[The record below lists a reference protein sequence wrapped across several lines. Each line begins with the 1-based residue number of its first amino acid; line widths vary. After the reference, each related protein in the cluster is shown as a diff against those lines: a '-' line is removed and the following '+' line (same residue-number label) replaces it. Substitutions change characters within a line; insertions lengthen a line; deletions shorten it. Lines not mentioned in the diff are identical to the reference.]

1 MNYFKNLKIRSK
13 IKSCF
18 AIIIILISL
27 IGYISYTSI
36 TSVKEVTQIG
46 ETYDRLINNWIEI
59 NKAEKQLVLQDD
71 MKYIG
76 EINEILAK
84 MKYNIESLPNRLELE
99 VGLFGLIKNYER
111 SLLDYM
117 ALSKSKATNIAYA
130 TQKEELNISFE
141 NIAQEAL
148 DISEKLRVE
157 IIENRESAI
166 NNALITVLIFVLVAI
181 LFGVIIAFT
190 ATKIILRPIKTVV
203 EGAESVASGKLN
215 VKFDITAN
223 DEIGQLNKS
232 FNKITANMTQLTSDF
247 DGLPTPVMMIDK
259 EYNIQYMNKVG
270 TQLLGKGQD
279 ELKGEKCY
287 DQFKTDD
294 CKTENCACF
303 NAMKTNSN
311 HQRDSIS
318 HLGKNDLPI
327 AYSAAPRID
336 ELGNV
341 IGAIEFIVDLTKSK
355 EQEKYLEQKT
365 AEILV
370 EMDKFASGD
379 LTVSLDIEK
388 DDLIGRLFEGFNIT
402 VEKIKNIMLQVA
414 DAVAATTSA
423 STQISSNTEEMSVG
437 AQEQSAQTNEVS
449 SAVEE
454 MASTII
460 QTSQSAVSASEASR
474 TSGDLA
480 KAGQIIVKSTIVG
493 MGKIQEA
500 VVKASKIIQDLG
512 ESSTQIGEI
521 IQVINDIADQT
532 NLLALN
538 AAIEAARAGE
548 QGRGFAVVA
557 DEVRKLAERTTKA
570 TKEIEMKIGG
580 IQKDSSIA
588 IESIFEGN
596 KEVAKGMELVKES
609 GTSMDS
615 IAASSISVEDII
627 SQVATASEE
636 QSATVEQISKS
647 IDMINNV
654 AQESALAIQQ
664 ISGASEDLNKLTEN
678 LQSIVNQ
685 FIINKTTSEYSV
697 RTNGKLELKEYQL
710 S

>member
-500 VVKASKIIQDLG
+500 VVKASKIIQDLAKADSCATLFIISILLLICSTVADCSSLAVATC
-512 ESSTQIGEI
+512 EIISSTEI
-521 IQVINDIADQT
+521 ED
-532 NLLALN
+532 
-538 AAIEAARAGE
+538 AAILSIDVPDSFTNSIP
-548 QGRGFAVVA
+548 FATS
-557 DEVRKLAERTTKA
+557 LFPS
-570 TKEIEMKIGG
+570 KI
-580 IQKDSSIA
+580 DSIA
-588 IESIFEGN
+588 I
-596 KEVAKGMELVKES
+596 L
-609 GTSMDS
+609 
-615 IAASSISVEDII
+615 
-627 SQVATASEE
+627 
-636 QSATVEQISKS
+636 
-647 IDMINNV
+647 
-654 AQESALAIQQ
+654 
-664 ISGASEDLNKLTEN
+664 
-678 LQSIVNQ
+678 
-685 FIINKTTSEYSV
+685 
-697 RTNGKLELKEYQL
+697 L
-710 S
+710 SF